1 MFQYI
6 LGVIPIFHVLDSSI
20 QSSWFCVRDS
30 NCSNL
35 YIRSQIHSNS
45 DECLYNYC
53 TRIIIKSLFGLFLF
67 DHIINCW
74 EMTCSYLN
82 LSFALALWLKYRSR
96 QIATTTITGN
106 ITIEHIIGMITVCG
120 GTVMKKNCESN
131 ILTNCY
137 WNHGLGNPKNNV
149 ILITCWIYDNCR
161 SRSCDPR

>member
-35 YIRSQIHSNS
+35 YIRPQIHSNS

-53 TRIIIKSLFGLFLF
+53 TRIIIKSLFGLFCNPFLIIIWSYYKLLRNDVFLPESLF
-67 DHIINCW
+67 CSCSLVEISKQANRNYNNYW
-74 EMTCSYLN
+74 EYHDW
-82 LSFALALWLKYRSR
+82 AYYRNDYR
-96 QIATTTITGN
+96 LRWHCN
-106 ITIEHIIGMITVCG
+106 E
-120 GTVMKKNCESN
+120 KNCESN

-137 WNHGLGNPKNNV
+137 WNYTQFRK
-149 ILITCWIYDNCR
+149 
-161 SRSCDPR
+161 S

>member
-1 MFQYI
+1 MC
-6 LGVIPIFHVLDSSI
+6 LIPAYKAFGFELETPIAPT
-20 QSSWFCVRDS
+20 
-30 NCSNL
+30 L

-137 WNHGLGNPKNNV
+137 WNSQLRK
-149 ILITCWIYDNCR
+149 Y
-161 SRSCDPR
+161 